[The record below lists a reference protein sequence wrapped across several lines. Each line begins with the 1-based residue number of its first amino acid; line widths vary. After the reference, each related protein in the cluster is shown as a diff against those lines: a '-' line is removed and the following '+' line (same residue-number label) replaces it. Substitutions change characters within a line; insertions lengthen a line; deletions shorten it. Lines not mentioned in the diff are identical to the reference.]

1 MPYLNN
7 HFHVYDVH
15 KNIPFQIVGKTNFI
29 NWLNAYTA
37 DRLVDYGR
45 YKYFIKTGPQAPVY
59 VAVGQNGRMKIT
71 GGEDLVWF
79 AKKSGL
85 EQLPVFFSYQRQV

>member
-15 KNIPFQIVGKTNFI
+15 KNISFQIVGKTNFI
-29 NWLNAYTA
+29 NWLNAYTC

-45 YKYFIKTGPQAPVY
+45 YKYFTTYSELDSYLKFV
-59 VAVGQNGRMKIT
+59 N
-71 GGEDLVWF
+71 
-79 AKKSGL
+79 KKESVD
-85 EQLPVFFSYQRQV
+85 ESV

>member
-15 KNIPFQIVGKTNFI
+15 KNISFQIVGKTNFI
-29 NWLNAYTA
+29 NWLNAYTC

-45 YKYFIKTGPQAPVY
+45 YKYFTTYSELESYLKFV
-59 VAVGQNGRMKIT
+59 N
-71 GGEDLVWF
+71 
-79 AKKSGL
+79 KKESVD
-85 EQLPVFFSYQRQV
+85 ESV

>member
-15 KNIPFQIVGKTNFI
+15 KNIPFQIVAKTNFI

-45 YKYFIKTGPQAPVY
+45 YKYFTTYSELESYLKFLNK
-59 VAVGQNGRMKIT
+59 NGKDKI
-71 GGEDLVWF
+71 
-79 AKKSGL
+79 
-85 EQLPVFFSYQRQV
+85 